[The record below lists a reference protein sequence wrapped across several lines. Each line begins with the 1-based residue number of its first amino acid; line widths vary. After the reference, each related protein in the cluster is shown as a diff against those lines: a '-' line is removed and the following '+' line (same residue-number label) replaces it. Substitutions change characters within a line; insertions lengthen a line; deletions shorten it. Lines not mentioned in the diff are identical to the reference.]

1 MVIST
6 GFGEVTVKVSL
17 HFDRQHAS
25 RLAMAHIKLALPPP
39 PAPAAPAPD
48 PAPEPETAVL
58 FFPVVEQEV
67 IWTSVLNLP
76 WRLGFAARVAWVP
89 RFRLFPFI
97 FGFASH
103 VLFYV

>member
-48 PAPEPETAVL
+48 PAPEPETAV

-67 IWTSVLNLP
+67 ILTSVLNLP
-76 WRLGFAARVAWVP
+76 WRLGFTARVAWVP
-89 RFRLFPFI
+89 CFRLFPFTL
-97 FGFASH
+97 GFASH